1 MFCIT
6 RCQSSHRR
14 GEEEEEE
21 ENEYKVEVV
30 IVNFQQ
36 ILIVCSTIVLL
47 VTKWFPQEVEKQL
60 SSSSGKS
67 FDKVL
72 TFKEERTSIV
82 KYPLLNFDK
91 DIIPPIPSLLF
102 LSKVKHENLS
112 RLWNWQLAWEMM
124 CCVSQE
130 FCADKQISQEWKY
143 GDMSRKFSVFLANVY
158 SNSRCTKNFLNEYI
172 SAFPSPVFQIGW
184 TLGTFE
190 HSSRSLWL
198 QSIKCLSPPSR
209 ISDPDQA
216 RMYLTN
222 TRLVMPWNLPTNQ
235 SNSTLSSYQVPLPID
250 IIVH

>member
-14 GEEEEEE
+14 GEEE

-130 FCADKQISQEWKY
+130 FSADKQISQEWKY

-158 SNSRCTKNFLNEYI
+158 SNSRCTKNFRMNIFLLFLLLFFRSAELWVHSSTAVGVSGYILSSARARPPEY
-172 SAFPSPVFQIGW
+172 PSPTRRGCTW
-184 TLGTFE
+184 PTPAWWCPGTCRPTRATQ
-190 HSSRSLWL
+190 HSLLTRCHCQLTSL
-198 QSIKCLSPPSR
+198 
-209 ISDPDQA
+209 
-216 RMYLTN
+216 
-222 TRLVMPWNLPTNQ
+222 
-235 SNSTLSSYQVPLPID
+235 
-250 IIVH
+250 

>member
-124 CCVSQE
+124 RCVSQE
-130 FCADKQISQEWKY
+130 FSADKQISQEWKY

-158 SNSRCTKNFLNEYI
+158 SNSRCTKNFPNEYI
-172 SAFPSPVFQIGW
+172 SAFPSPVFQISW
-184 TLGTFE
+184 TLGTFDL
-190 HSSRSLWL
+190 SSRSLWL
-198 QSIKCLSPPSR
+198 HSIKC
-209 ISDPDQA
+209 
-216 RMYLTN
+216 
-222 TRLVMPWNLPTNQ
+222 
-235 SNSTLSSYQVPLPID
+235 
-250 IIVH
+250 